1 MAVAEAEIEPGDAS
15 AKSVASRRMDKAR
28 IAVLVVIVFREKNN
42 RTDHLLE
49 LLSKLVFVII
59 LNSLDKVP

>member
-1 MAVAEAEIEPGDAS
+1 
-15 AKSVASRRMDKAR
+15 MDKAWV
-28 IAVLVVIVFREKNN
+28 AVLVVIVFREKNN